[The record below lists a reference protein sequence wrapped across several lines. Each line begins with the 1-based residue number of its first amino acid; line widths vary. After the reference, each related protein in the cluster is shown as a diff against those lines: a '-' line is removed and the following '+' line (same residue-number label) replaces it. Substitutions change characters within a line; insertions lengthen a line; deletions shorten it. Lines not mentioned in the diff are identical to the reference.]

1 MKRLFPLALLAAAA
15 LAASAQTSFAG
26 TFGLF
31 YCGRWCNC
39 CNVCIRPYNAFTPVC
54 GGMGEIMGGGC
65 GKCGKGWPI
74 GSGCCCDDCGWRV
87 PFFGSPIIKNCCCN
101 ADGTPIPDAPAVI
114 NSPMTAPTA
123 VAGYMPYAM
132 PAGMMNQPTI
142 QPVSYQPAAYPSA
155 YSTYP
160 VYPMGYAP
168 ASVWSGY
175 SMPASYLAPMA
186 PAYGYPMGR

>member
-15 LAASAQTSFAG
+15 LAASAQPSFGG

-65 GKCGKGWPI
+65 CKWGHGWPI
-74 GSGCCCDDCGWRV
+74 GSGCCGDDAGWRV
-87 PFFGSPIIKNCCCN
+87 PYFGSPVIKGCCY
-101 ADGTPIPDAPAVI
+101 ADGTPAIM
-114 NSPMTAPTA
+114 SGPMPAPTA
-123 VAGYMPYAM
+123 VAGYMPYPM
-132 PAGMMNQPTI
+132 PAGMMTQPAI
-142 QPVSYQPAAYPSA
+142 QPVSYQPAVYPPA
-155 YSTYP
+155 YSAYP
-160 VYPMGYAP
+160 VYSMGYAP
-168 ASVWSGY
+168 ASVWGGY
-175 SMPASYLAPMA
+175 PMPASYPAPAA